1 MVTKFKNLKLITIII
16 MMSTLSVIFTCTIGY
31 MGYSKMKSINNNI
44 SNMYEENLTPVT
56 DLSTITSNF
65 VNIQLITNKAQVQ
78 YDSMYDVQVS
88 GFNDTINKELT
99 KYSSKKLGKEQ
110 EVQVKIL
117 KNSYS
122 QYIKLW
128 NKSKSIL
135 ISGERLQ
142 EDDLKQFEILG
153 SSINASLQGLIKEE
167 VNSGYNLKNSSDKIY
182 NNSVLMFLIIVTI
195 ILALLAII
203 SFRIIQNINKSSKE
217 MINVL
222 NEVSEGDF
230 TIKLNT
236 SGNNEFSIMKRS
248 LNETLTN
255 ISSMLNTIK
264 SSFFTINEKS
274 NVLSKIS
281 DEMAF
286 SSEHI
291 SSTIQNISEATA
303 LQAGDLLNI
312 SDTLNEFSNQ
322 LTNVVTSIKDIKL
335 NSNNIHCKTIES
347 NGYMLTVINSVD
359 EVTSA
364 FKNLTL
370 TINSVSKN
378 IKEITQMSNLINNI
392 ANQTN
397 LLSLNAAIEAARA
410 GEAGKGFSVVA
421 QEIRKL
427 SEQSKLSS
435 ENITLL
441 INNIFNDTELM
452 IKTTSIMN
460 TELAKQKN
468 SIETAIDSYNVI
480 NAAVDKITPKIESVN
495 SSAVTLNNNKN
506 HIIDE
511 LNLASSIAE
520 DISSSTV
527 KISTSTEEMTA
538 SSEEVSHTAKNLNS
552 MNKDIIKKINKFK
565 LVKVIVDIVKKI

>member
-16 MMSTLSVIFTCTIGY
+16 MMSTLSVIFTCIIGY

-291 SSTIQNISEATA
+291 SSTIQNISEATT

-378 IKEITQMSNLINNI
+378 IKEITQMSNLIR
-392 ANQTN
+392 
-397 LLSLNAAIEAARA
+397 SLA
-410 GEAGKGFSVVA
+410 
-421 QEIRKL
+421 L
-427 SEQSKLSS
+427 
-435 ENITLL
+435 
-441 INNIFNDTELM
+441 
-452 IKTTSIMN
+452 
-460 TELAKQKN
+460 
-468 SIETAIDSYNVI
+468 
-480 NAAVDKITPKIESVN
+480 
-495 SSAVTLNNNKN
+495 
-506 HIIDE
+506 
-511 LNLASSIAE
+511 
-520 DISSSTV
+520 
-527 KISTSTEEMTA
+527 
-538 SSEEVSHTAKNLNS
+538 
-552 MNKDIIKKINKFK
+552 KKF
-565 LVKVIVDIVKKI
+565 LGR

>member
-16 MMSTLSVIFTCTIGY
+16 MMSTLSVIFTCIIGY

-291 SSTIQNISEATA
+291 SSTIQNISEATT

-565 LVKVIVDIVKKI
+565 LVKSYS